1 MEKQVLNPSRSLE
14 IHIKSDNKNQ
24 LFKDSNIMK
33 REDIFKS
40 VLSWEIDRI
49 TLLCS
54 RVTLQ
59 APEDEEDVLPMLS
72 WRGKPSIF
80 KPDFMPPAVWP
91 MNVGFLP

>member
-72 WRGKPSIF
+72 WPSIF